1 MLFKRTL
8 TLLVVL
14 ALVIG
19 VAGCTKPAPA
29 PPAPPTTGEPTPPK
43 DQPAHLRFASW
54 GLGSAW
60 YVQSATIAT
69 AMRQHLPKGSTV
81 DVLPFAGGTGNN
93 TLVASGEAE
102 MAISF
107 NVSTRWAV
115 DGTLAYD
122 KPMPD
127 LRGLVGGLDEF
138 FVAVVASKKLG
149 LTSLQDI
156 KDKQL
161 AVRLVTV
168 PKGGLG
174 EYSAGLILGEYGMSY
189 GDLEKWGGSVRHTSF
204 ESIVSAFKDGQADL
218 FIHTI
223 TVGHPSLTEI
233 AVSTDI
239 TFVDLAPD
247 IVKKLEN
254 YGYVAATLPTGSFR
268 GQTAPHHTI
277 GLASNLVAT
286 KDMPDD
292 VAYRIAK
299 AVCESKE
306 DLVKGHAAFAPFKPE
321 IAWQSGYLGAPIH
334 PGAEKYFR
342 EKGWMK

>member
-1 MLFKRTL
+1 MQLKK
-8 TLLVVL
+8 VVI
-14 ALVIG
+14 LVI
-19 VAGCTKPAPA
+19 VAALTVGLIGCAQPAPAPA
-29 PPAPPTTGEPTPPK
+29 PPAPTPAPEPPK
-43 DQPAHLRFASW
+43 DQPVHLRFASW

-60 YVQSATIAT
+60 YVQAATIAT
-69 AMRQHLPKGSTV
+69 AMRTRLPKGSTV

-93 TLVASGEAE
+93 TLVATGEAE

-115 DGTLAYD
+115 DGVLAYD
-122 KPMPD
+122 KAMPN

-138 FVAVVASKKLG
+138 YVAIVASKKLDI
-149 LTSLQDI
+149 TSLKDI
-156 KDKQL
+156 KDRQL
-161 AVRLVTV
+161 PVRLVTV

-174 EYSAGLILGEYGMSY
+174 EYSAGLILKAYGISY
-189 GDLEKWGGSVRHTSF
+189 DDLTKWGGSVRHTSF

-239 TFVDLAPD
+239 HFIDLEPA
-247 IVKKLEN
+247 IVSALEKF
-254 YGYVAATLPTGSFR
+254 GYVPATLPKGSFR
-268 GQTAPHHTI
+268 GQVADSHII

-286 KDMPDD
+286 DKMPDD
-292 VAYRIAK
+292 VAYRITK

-321 IAWQSGYLGAPIH
+321 EAWRPGLLGAPLH
-334 PGAEKYFR
+334 PGAEKYYR
-342 EKGWMK
+342 ERGWIK